1 MMLNRV
7 LWSDLRRMWQQSVAI
22 SFLLACGIATFI
34 MSTSA
39 MRSLGVSRDRYYR
52 DYRFSEVFAVLTR
65 APHSL
70 AARLTS
76 IPGIEQLQTRIVRSV
91 LLDIPSM
98 IEPASCRLVSIES
111 DPAQGLNRICLR
123 KGRFPDANSR
133 NEVIA
138 SEPFADAHRI
148 QPGDDLMVN
157 MDGRK
162 EKLIIVGIGLSP
174 EFVYTVQPGLLL
186 TDDRRFGILWM
197 PRHSM
202 EAAFNMEGA
211 FNNLTATLYPDASIA
226 DVLYQV
232 DRSLKPYGGAGAY
245 TRRDQESDRR
255 LSDEIHQMQSMAYV
269 TPFIFLSVSA
279 FLFNIVL
286 TRMIHQQKEQIA
298 SLRSFGFTR
307 YELAFHYFKFLVVL
321 VACGSSVGWLVGW
334 RLSIWMTDT
343 YSIFFRFPIVVHAF
357 AFREAVMAS
366 LIGFL
371 AAAVGSFGA
380 LREVFRLE
388 PAVAMRPEPPQTL
401 GSDWLDRAGLGTL
414 LSPMGKMI
422 LRRVESNAMATT
434 LSIFGIAMG
443 VAVLVLGSF
452 MEDTIAFVMDVQFG
466 RSQRQDVML
475 IFNDPKSASGLYDAT
490 HLPGVARVEPF
501 RAVPVRIRHGTNQY
515 RLTLMGLTERPELYR
530 ILDEEQK
537 PIAFPAGSGLT
548 LTKKLCELLG
558 VQRNDIVTIEILEN
572 DRKPETMQVSSVFSN
587 YTAPA
592 AFLNRTDLHRLMQE
606 SERPSGVFM
615 SVDSKEVDLLYEAV
629 KETPA
634 IAGVLDNNAARKSFK
649 DLIQA
654 NTRIMRIVNSIFGVV
669 IAIGVIYNAALI
681 ALAESSRD
689 LATLRVIG
697 FSRREVATVLVGEV
711 AIITLLA
718 IPIGLPVGY
727 GFCYLAT
734 LAIDTETHRFPL
746 VVSRHTFAYATL
758 VILMA
763 ALASTLI
770 VRRMLNQ
777 LDLVS
782 VLKVKVS

>member
-1 MMLNRV
+1 
-7 LWSDLRRMWQQSVAI
+7 
-22 SFLLACGIATFI
+22 
-34 MSTSA
+34 
-39 MRSLGVSRDRYYR
+39 
-52 DYRFSEVFAVLTR
+52 
-65 APHSL
+65 
-70 AARLTS
+70 
-76 IPGIEQLQTRIVRSV
+76 
-91 LLDIPSM
+91 
-98 IEPASCRLVSIES
+98 
-111 DPAQGLNRICLR
+111 
-123 KGRFPDANSR
+123 
-133 NEVIA
+133 
-138 SEPFADAHRI
+138 
-148 QPGDDLMVN
+148 
-157 MDGRK
+157 
-162 EKLIIVGIGLSP
+162 
-174 EFVYTVQPGLLL
+174 
-186 TDDRRFGILWM
+186 
-197 PRHSM
+197 
-202 EAAFNMEGA
+202 
-211 FNNLTATLYPDASIA
+211 
-226 DVLYQV
+226 
-232 DRSLKPYGGAGAY
+232 
-245 TRRDQESDRR
+245 
-255 LSDEIHQMQSMAYV
+255 
-269 TPFIFLSVSA
+269 
-279 FLFNIVL
+279 
-286 TRMIHQQKEQIA
+286 
-298 SLRSFGFTR
+298 
-307 YELAFHYFKFLVVL
+307 
-321 VACGSSVGWLVGW
+321 
-334 RLSIWMTDT
+334 
-343 YSIFFRFPIVVHAF
+343 
-357 AFREAVMAS
+357 
-366 LIGFL
+366 
-371 AAAVGSFGA
+371 
-380 LREVFRLE
+380 
-388 PAVAMRPEPPQTL
+388 
-401 GSDWLDRAGLGTL
+401 
-414 LSPMGKMI
+414 
-422 LRRVESNAMATT
+422 
-434 LSIFGIAMG
+434 
-443 VAVLVLGSF
+443 VLGSF

-466 RSQRQDVML
+466 RSQRQDIML
-475 IFNDPKSASGLYDAT
+475 TFNDPKSASGFYDAT
-490 HLPGVARVEPF
+490 HLPGVTRVEPF

-537 PIAFPAGSGLT
+537 PITFPEGRGLT
-548 LTKKLCELLG
+548 LTKKLCELLD
-558 VQRNDIVTIEILEN
+558 VQRNDMVTIEILEN

-592 AFLNRTDLHRLMQE
+592 AFLNQADLHRLMQE
-606 SERPSGVFM
+606 SDRLSGVFM